1 MAEIVE
7 KINLSDAQKKRQRNR
22 SIAIA
27 IVLGLLVVM
36 FYAVTIVKM
45 GPGIVNR
52 PALGPKADRHIK
64 PNRETRERHDQGTR
78 R

>member
-52 PALGPKADRHIK
+52 PL
-64 PNRETRERHDQGTR
+64 
-78 R
+78 

>member
-7 KINLSDAQKKRQRNR
+7 KINLSDAQKRRQRNR

-52 PALGPKADRHIK
+52 PL
-64 PNRETRERHDQGTR
+64 
-78 R
+78 